1 MIDPIVIAAVMQV
14 GGLLV
19 LVGCIAGLAMG
30 EETPVPCGLTLLS
43 ASSFVGGV
51 VLADGGWAGID
62 GFILPIFAPLVLV
75 CECAAW
81 WQGGDW
87 WRST

>member
-19 LVGCIAGLAMG
+19 LVSCIAGLDMR
-30 EETPVPCGLTLLS
+30 TPVPCGLTLLS

-51 VLADGGWAGID
+51 VLADGDWTGID

-75 CECAAW
+75 CEYAAW
-81 WQGGDW
+81 RQGGDW